1 MAVAEME
8 IEATSGVTA
17 EVLTVD
23 QGAEAE
29 AIIPSPEKCL
39 TQNAP
44 IVGMIPKFPLSPPRA
59 DQYIVK
65 IVSKAIKSHGIKQS
79 KSIFSFFTLIRLF

>member
-8 IEATSGVTA
+8 IEATSGITGA
-17 EVLTVD
+17 LTVD
-23 QGAEAE
+23 HGAAEEAT
-29 AIIPSPEKCL
+29 IPSPEKCL
-39 TQNAP
+39 TQSAP

-65 IVSKAIKSHGIKQS
+65 IVSKTIKSHGIK
-79 KSIFSFFTLIRLF
+79 

>member
-1 MAVAEME
+1 ME
-8 IEATSGVTA
+8 IEATSEITV

-29 AIIPSPEKCL
+29 VIIPSPEKCL
-39 TQNAP
+39 TQSAP
-44 IVGMIPKFPLSPPRA
+44 IVGMIHKFPLSPPRA

-79 KSIFSFFTLIRLF
+79 FSIFSFFTLISHFVII